1 MPPRSSTS
9 LRWLLL
15 IFLTIDLVAPSPTL
29 LQVWQHWNTCK
40 FGNALISAARQKVNS
55 QYLQFLK
62 DFHYYHTYSSGWKTS
77 STLTNWCL
85 CFIWSNRVHK
95 FFLKQRFELQ
105 QFWPKPVPLL
115 DSKSEQST
123 SFVSNFLLDQL
134 PRIIENLSVT
144 AQISSW
150 LKRIYFCHCLPFID
164 TLGLYVCRMLRGL
177 SLTGEIPSNLLTSF
191 QNMTRMYVPSYEHL
205 ESVVCDL
212 LHFVQ
217 IRDFFPCCRHIHHL
231 KH

>member
-164 TLGLYVCRMLRGL
+164 TLAWINICLQNASRTLFDWWNTFQFVDFISKHDQNVC
-177 SLTGEIPSNLLTSF
+177 PWLLTI
-191 QNMTRMYVPSYEHL
+191 TL
-205 ESVVCDL
+205 KSVVCHL
-212 LHFVQ
+212 LHL
-217 IRDFFPCCRHIHHL
+217 DFFPCCS
-231 KH
+231 